1 MSRDLRILW
10 ARWVWANL
18 VGELAGLGT
27 AFTVG
32 ALVSS
37 RIGDSSAVVATLAMA
52 ALAVLLGTF
61 EGFLVGIGQ
70 RWAMQRRLPQLPW
83 RAWVA
88 ATTFGAFL
96 AWILGMLPSTL
107 ISLSAEPSQ
116 ATAPEMSDALQLL
129 LAVPLGIVAGV
140 ILATP
145 QWFVLRRYVT
155 RAWRWIPANAAAW
168 ALGMPVVF
176 VGAGQSLPEASGVG
190 LALGVLLTLAAAGAI
205 VGAVHGWALARML
218 APDSR

>member
-1 MSRDLRILW
+1 MSKDLRIFWL
-10 ARWVWANL
+10 RWVWANL
-18 VGELAGLGT
+18 AGELAGLGT
-27 AFTVG
+27 AFIVS

-37 RIGDSSAVVATLAMA
+37 RIGESGVAAATLAMA

-70 RWAMQRRLPQLPW
+70 HWALEHPLPQLPW

-88 ATTFGAFL
+88 ATAFGAFL

-116 ATAPEMSDALQLL
+116 GPAPEMSDALQLV
-129 LAVPLGIVAGV
+129 LAVPLGIVAGA

-145 QWFVLRRYVT
+145 QWLVLRRYVT

-176 VGAGQSLPEASGVG
+176 IGAGQSLPGASGLG

-218 APDSR
+218 APDSH